1 MGSLYW
7 KEVNAFFSNLSGY
20 LILSVFL
27 VSLGLIV
34 WVFPD
39 TSVMEY
45 GFADLEPLFVYT
57 PFVFTFLIPA
67 ITMKMIAEER
77 KSGTWEILMTS
88 PLSPTKIILAKYL
101 ASLTLILIALIPT
114 LIYYFSIVQLGDP
127 IGNLDHAGFFGSWI
141 GLFLIGA
148 VFASIGIFGSSL
160 TSYQMVAFIW
170 GVFISF
176 LMYFG
181 LTALVQ
187 LNVMSPFALLLEELS
202 LSFHYQSMSRGV
214 IDSRNIAYFLTVI
227 ILMLG
232 LTGLM
237 IKRK

>member
-1 MGSLYW
+1 MVALYL
-7 KEVNAFFSNLSGY
+7 KEINAFFSNLSGY

-27 VSLGLIV
+27 ISLGLIV

-39 TSVMEY
+39 TSVLEY
-45 GFADLEPLFVYT
+45 GFSDLETLFIYT
-57 PFVFTFLIPA
+57 PYVFTFLIPA
-67 ITMKMIAEER
+67 ICMKMIAEER

-88 PLSPTKIILAKYL
+88 PLDPAKIIMAKYL
-101 ASLTLILIALIPT
+101 AALTLIGIALIPT
-114 LIYYFSIVQLGDP
+114 LIYYYSIIQLGDP
-127 IGNLDHAGFFGSWI
+127 VGNLDHAGFFGSLI

-148 VFASIGIFGSSL
+148 VFASIGIFASSL
-160 TSYQMVAFIW
+160 TSHQMVAFVW

-187 LNVMSPFALLLEELS
+187 LNIMSPFALFLEEMS

-214 IDSRNIAYFLTVI
+214 IDSQNLAYFLTI
-227 ILMLG
+227 IVLMLG

>member
-1 MGSLYW
+1 L
-7 KEVNAFFSNLSGY
+7 
-20 LILSVFL
+20 
-27 VSLGLIV
+27 
-34 WVFPD
+34 
-39 TSVMEY
+39 EY
-45 GFADLEPLFVYT
+45 GFADLETLFIYT
-57 PFVFTFLIPA
+57 PYVFTFLIPA
-67 ITMKMIAEER
+67 ICMKMIAEER

-88 PLSPTKIILAKYL
+88 PLDPAKIIMAKYL
-101 ASLTLILIALIPT
+101 AALTLIGIALIPT
-114 LIYYFSIVQLGDP
+114 LIYYYSIIQLGDP
-127 IGNLDHAGFFGSWI
+127 VGNLDHAGFFGSLI

-148 VFASIGIFGSSL
+148 VFASIGIFASSL
-160 TSYQMVAFIW
+160 TSHQMVAFVW

-187 LNVMSPFALLLEELS
+187 LNIMSPFALFLEEMS

-214 IDSRNIAYFLTVI
+214 IDSQNLAYFLTI
-227 ILMLG
+227 IVLMLG

>member
-1 MGSLYW
+1 MVSLYW
-7 KEVNAFFSNLSGY
+7 KEVNAFLSNLSGY
-20 LILSVFL
+20 LILCVFL
-27 VSLGLIV
+27 VSIGLIV

-45 GFADLEPLFVYT
+45 GFSDLEPLFVYT

-67 ITMKMIAEER
+67 ITMKMIAEEK

-88 PLSPTKIILAKYL
+88 PLSSIKIILAKYL
-101 ASLTLILIALIPT
+101 ASLTLILIAIIPT
-114 LIYYFSIVQLGDP
+114 LIYYYSIVQLGDP

-160 TSYQMVAFIW
+160 TSHQMVAFIW

-176 LMYFG
+176 LLYFG

-214 IDSRNIAYFLTVI
+214 IDSRNIAYFLSVI

>member
-1 MGSLYW
+1 MMSLYW
-7 KEVNAFFSNLSGY
+7 KEVNSFFSNLSGY
-20 LILSVFL
+20 LILGVFL
-27 VSLGLIV
+27 ASLGLIV

-114 LIYYFSIVQLGDP
+114 LIYYYSIVQLGDP

-160 TSYQMVAFIW
+160 TSHQMVAFIW

-176 LMYFG
+176 LLYFG

-214 IDSRNIAYFLTVI
+214 IDSRNIAYFLSVI

>member
-1 MGSLYW
+1 MMSLYW

-20 LILSVFL
+20 LILGVFL
-27 VSLGLIV
+27 ASLGLIV

-114 LIYYFSIVQLGDP
+114 LIYYYSIVQLGDP

-160 TSYQMVAFIW
+160 TSHQMVAFIW

-176 LMYFG
+176 LLYFG

-214 IDSRNIAYFLTVI
+214 IDSRNIAYFLSVI

>member
-1 MGSLYW
+1 MLALYL
-7 KEVNAFFSNLSGY
+7 KEINAFFSNLSGY

-27 VSLGLIV
+27 ISLGLIV

-39 TSVMEY
+39 TSVLEY
-45 GFADLEPLFVYT
+45 GFADLETLFIYT
-57 PFVFTFLIPA
+57 PYVFTFLIPA
-67 ITMKMIAEER
+67 ICMKMIAEER

-88 PLSPTKIILAKYL
+88 PLDPAKIILAKYL
-101 ASLTLILIALIPT
+101 AALTLIIIALIPT
-114 LIYYFSIVQLGDP
+114 LIYYYSIFQLGDP
-127 IGNLDHAGFFGSWI
+127 VGNLDHAGFFGSLI

-148 VFASIGIFGSSL
+148 VFASIGIFASAL
-160 TSYQMVAFIW
+160 TSHQMVAFVW

-187 LNVMSPFALLLEELS
+187 LNIMSPFALFLEELS

-214 IDSRNIAYFLTVI
+214 IDSQNLAYFFTI
-227 ILMLG
+227 ILFMLG